1 MGPLTYILSSSCKVL
16 VRIHDAVRKGFFL
29 PVAFLASA
37 RGPYRRWCCGALFC
51 HYGGDT
57 TSHRVVFIH
66 NVHETG
72 KGSQCY
78 AIHLAGGGIESG
90 IGSLDELME
99 KTTLCGED
107 GDRFDRLAT
116 FRARVARGAR
126 VGIGSGSNKPPDYC
140 NFYILLGFPASL
152 RVLQYEIWTTR
163 LRYRLGQIGMEYV
176 TLIQEKPSS
185 LAEP

>member
-1 MGPLTYILSSSCKVL
+1 MQ
-16 VRIHDAVRKGFFL
+16 VRREFFL

-66 NVHETG
+66 NLHETG

-90 IGSLDELME
+90 IGSLNELME
-99 KTTLCGED
+99 STILLCGED
-107 GDRFDRLAT
+107 GDYSLDRLN
-116 FRARVARGAR
+116 
-126 VGIGSGSNKPPDYC
+126 SD
-140 NFYILLGFPASL
+140 LLG
-152 RVLQYEIWTTR
+152 
-163 LRYRLGQIGMEYV
+163 
-176 TLIQEKPSS
+176 
-185 LAEP
+185 